1 MEPLSLALSFSAIT
15 GLLGQFQA
23 GRSSEKQH
31 DYSAFLEW
39 LVQHQHEEI
48 KAELEKDHKLA
59 GEIQALLAQDRAQ
72 IHKKLNQLNLMVATV
87 ASRLDG
93 FAGIAGAT
101 NPRSVLSDQAISILR
116 QMRDLGG
123 SRFEASRYGW
133 GYDLSLR
140 LLGAPNS
147 DLVVENTQLIED
159 DLETLVD
166 LGLLRPDMTSNG
178 DPVYIYTR
186 AAENLLG
193 QIEGGS

>member
-1 MEPLSLALSFSAIT
+1 MEPLSAALTFSTIT
-15 GLLGQFQA
+15 GLMGQFQA
-23 GRSSEKQH
+23 GRSSREQH

-59 GEIQALLAQDRAQ
+59 GEIQTLLAQDLAQ

-93 FAGIAGAT
+93 FSGIACAT
-101 NPRSVLSDQAISILR
+101 NPESVLSEHAVSILR
-116 QMRDLGG
+116 QMKDSGG
-123 SRFEASRYGW
+123 SRFKASRYSW
-133 GYDLSLR
+133 SYELSIR
-140 LLGAPNS
+140 VLGPPHGE
-147 DLVVENTQLIED
+147 LEVENPQFIED

-166 LGLLRPDMTSNG
+166 LGLLRPDMTSKG

-186 AAENLLG
+186 AAENVLG